1 LYGGTYWF
9 LFYGYSSGAKL
20 LKVTFVEMKI
30 KERYFARWEN
40 WLVWKVYLQ
49 AYEAE
54 EQAANYDRV

>member
-1 LYGGTYWF
+1 LF

-30 KERYFARWEN
+30 KERYFARWES
-40 WLVWKVYLQ
+40 WLVGKVYLQ

-54 EQAANYDRV
+54 EQAAHYDRV